1 MPGYASQPNPNKS
14 VLISTP
20 DTVEEFYDNIFYG
33 LKYDPTD
40 GSAYFERI
48 DSDEVIVLPETGVT
62 NSDDYVHYFTSPKK
76 LNFVWSDE
84 DPSRLHLEVT

>member
-20 DTVEEFYDNIFYG
+20 DVVDEFYDNIFYG
-33 LKYDPTD
+33 LKYDPED

-48 DSDEVIVLPETGVT
+48 ESGEVISIPETGIT
-62 NSDDYVHYFTSPKK
+62 DSNDYVHYFTSPKK
-76 LNFVWSDE
+76 LNFVWSETDQ
-84 DPSRLHLEVT
+84 SRLHLEVT

>member
-1 MPGYASQPNPNKS
+1 MPGYASQPNPTKP
-14 VLISTP
+14 VLVSTP

-33 LKYDPTD
+33 LKFDPIN

-48 DSDEVIVLPETGVT
+48 DSGEVIKLPETGVT

-76 LNFVWSDE
+76 LNFTWSSE
-84 DPSRLHLEVT
+84 DQSRLHLEVT

>member
-1 MPGYASQPNPNKS
+1 MPGYASQPNVNKP
-14 VLISTP
+14 VLVATP

-48 DSDEVIVLPETGVT
+48 DTGEVIVLPEAGIT

-76 LNFVWSDE
+76 LNFTWSTE
-84 DPSRLHLEVT
+84 DPSRLLLEVT

>member
-1 MPGYASQPNPNKS
+1 MPGYASQPNINKS

-33 LKYDPTD
+33 LKYDPST

-48 DSDEVIVLPETGVT
+48 DSEEVISIPETGIT
-62 NSDDYVHYFTSPKK
+62 DSNDYVHYFTSPKK
-76 LNFVWSDE
+76 LNFTWSTE

>member
-20 DTVEEFYDNIFYG
+20 DVVDEFYDNIFYG
-33 LKYDPTD
+33 LKYDPID

-48 DSDEVIVLPETGVT
+48 DSDEVIVLPQTGVT

>member
-1 MPGYASQPNPNKS
+1 MPGYASQPNVNKP
-14 VLISTP
+14 VLVATP

-48 DSDEVIVLPETGVT
+48 DTGEVIVLPEEGVK

-76 LNFVWSDE
+76 LNFTWSTE
-84 DPSRLHLEVT
+84 DPSRLLLEVT

>member
-1 MPGYASQPNPNKS
+1 MPGYASQPNVNKP
-14 VLISTP
+14 VLVATP

-48 DSDEVIVLPETGVT
+48 DTGEVIVLPEEGVI

-76 LNFVWSDE
+76 LNFTWSTE
-84 DPSRLHLEVT
+84 DPSRLLLEVT

>member
-1 MPGYASQPNPNKS
+1 MPGYASQPNPNKP
-14 VLISTP
+14 VLVSTP
-20 DTVEEFYDNIFYG
+20 DAVEEFYDNIFYG
-33 LKYDPTD
+33 LKYNPED

-48 DSDEVIVLPETGVT
+48 DSGEVIKLPETGVI

-76 LNFVWSDE
+76 LNFTWSDE

>member
-33 LKYDPTD
+33 LKYNPAD

-48 DSDEVIVLPETGVT
+48 DSDEVIVLPQTGVT

>member
-1 MPGYASQPNPNKS
+1 MPGYASQPNVNKP
-14 VLISTP
+14 VLVATP

-48 DSDEVIVLPETGVT
+48 DTGEVIVLPQQGIT

-76 LNFVWSDE
+76 LNFTWSTE
-84 DPSRLHLEVT
+84 DPSRLLLEVT